1 MTWGSVYYCT
11 YHSVLICSVTARVM
25 HGFSFDLS
33 ALVVAIVVF
42 HCEKSV
48 ILVIWWSSW
57 QGKGHLVTWG
67 SVY

>member
-11 YHSVLICSVTARVM
+11 YHSVLVCGITARVL

-42 HCEKSV
+42 YCEKMCNSSN
-48 ILVIWWSSW
+48 LVALA
-57 QGKGHLVTWG
+57 G
-67 SVY
+67 